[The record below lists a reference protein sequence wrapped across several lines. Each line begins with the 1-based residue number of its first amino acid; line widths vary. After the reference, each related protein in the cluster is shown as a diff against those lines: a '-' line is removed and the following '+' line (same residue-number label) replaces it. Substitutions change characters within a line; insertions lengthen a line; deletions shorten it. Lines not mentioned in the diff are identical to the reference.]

1 MSPTPHALT
10 GAAAAALYQ
19 LDGFRDLEWPLRW
32 CTPRSGTSANDAIR
46 TRHFATSPIFG
57 DPPVVAPRLMLRH
70 LGEHLGDL
78 AVPEDRVTPKERI
91 ELAVEHA
98 IRIDLVGP
106 TELWV
111 PYSSRPGDCVL
122 REIGLWRAG
131 QPPTESY
138 AETRADQLLR
148 SFGFRCWR
156 QVPIVGP
163 AHRVLY
169 RTDFVLPY
177 VWTNRPTWFRPDQ
190 GLIIEIDSREHHEP
204 AFEKDHARQST
215 YDRLGYRWVSFTP
228 NQIEHQ
234 PAMVRRTIEG
244 VLATV
249 QTRSRRRA
257 S

>member
-106 TELWV
+106 TELCV

-131 QPPTESY
+131 QPPTAKRITSPRTSDGNITTPFQ
-138 AETRADQLLR
+138 AASLALR
-148 SFGFRCWR
+148 DD
-156 QVPIVGP
+156 
-163 AHRVLY
+163 RVAL
-169 RTDFVLPY
+169 
-177 VWTNRPTWFRPDQ
+177 
-190 GLIIEIDSREHHEP
+190 
-204 AFEKDHARQST
+204 
-215 YDRLGYRWVSFTP
+215 TP
-228 NQIEHQ
+228 
-234 PAMVRRTIEG
+234 
-244 VLATV
+244 
-249 QTRSRRRA
+249 
-257 S
+257 